1 MATRTAAHAP
11 AHSRWRG
18 SGAEDPVLTSKITV
32 PAVPSWGV
40 PRPRVD
46 ELIAQGAQRQLT
58 VVTGPAGAG
67 KTMALALWAGT
78 WPGVCAWVTLD
89 HYDNRPKVF
98 WSYVITALH
107 RAGVTVPRAVSAAM
121 QGHFADHGFLLR
133 FASVMAIQDPPVT
146 LVLDDLH
153 MLTEPKVLDGL
164 GYVLRNAG
172 DGLHVAAASRMDPLL
187 PLHQYRLTGQLTEIR
202 ASDLVFNTLEACSL
216 IAQHGVTLSA
226 DTLARLVTRAEGWAA
241 GLRLAAIS
249 MAGHPDPDQFIK
261 EFVAED
267 SAVTSYLIQEVLNA
281 QPADVRN
288 FLLRTS
294 ILDRISAGLASEL
307 SDDQLAPDAL
317 PALAQANAFVL
328 TLGHGWY
335 RYHSLLAAVLRLKL
349 RREHPALVPDLHLRA
364 ARWYRRSGLLAE
376 AVRHAGEAGD
386 WPFAARMIV
395 DELAVGRLIQS
406 RGDGRLADGFRRMPH
421 DLDVPPP
428 HPQPLLVNAAIELSR
443 GHDDC
448 AGACL
453 RAAEGMLGRL
463 PVGADAPSRFAA
475 AVIRLGLSRRT
486 GDLVAA
492 TAAVSM
498 AVALLEA
505 IPADVLAQHPEVR
518 AQVLSGRGAV
528 EFWSGKPDAAAASL
542 DAGVAAASAPASAH
556 ERAECLGSLALLEAV
571 RGRLNQAGQLADDVA
586 SLPESNVIGPP
597 EPTSAAAEVAMA
609 YVHAERNEPSLAHGR
624 LKRADEML
632 RERPDMLVSAVA
644 CLVAARRSLAEG
656 HPAAALDI
664 AARSRLGWSPPPW
677 LDRRLRLL
685 ESWACGALSDTDSA
699 VDMATSAGP
708 GSHLDAAVALAHAWL
723 AAGDPQAARQAL
735 DDVSADENAPDW
747 IRLESCL
754 TEARLNYGSGDSA
767 RGRRWLE
774 RALRLGE
781 AEQLRLPFALQR
793 DWIRPV
799 LLRDPELADAHRQ
812 ILDPGLVSRADGG
825 AQQAVDGKAAPLIV
839 EQLSERE
846 REVLAHASAML
857 STAEIAEEMFISVN
871 TVKTHLKSIYRKLAA
886 THRGEA
892 VRRARKLELL

>member
-1 MATRTAAHAP
+1 
-11 AHSRWRG
+11 
-18 SGAEDPVLTSKITV
+18 
-32 PAVPSWGV
+32 V
-40 PRPRVD
+40 PRPRID

-78 WPGVCAWVTLD
+78 WPGACAWVSLD
-89 HYDNRPKVF
+89 DYDNRPKVF
-98 WSYVITALH
+98 WSYVITALR
-107 RAGVTVPRAVSAAM
+107 RAGVTVPRVVSAAV

-133 FASVMAIQDPPVT
+133 FAAVMAIQDPPVT

-153 MLTEPKVLDGL
+153 VLTEPKVLDGL
-164 GYVLRNAG
+164 EYVLRNAG
-172 DGLHVAAASRMDPLL
+172 DGLHLVAASRMDPLL
-187 PLHQYRLTGQLTEIR
+187 PLHQYRLAGQLTEIR
-202 ASDLVFNTLEACSL
+202 ASDLVFNSLEARSL
-216 IAQHGVTLSA
+216 IAQHGVSLSA

-294 ILDRISAGLASEL
+294 ILDRVCAGLASEL
-307 SDDQLAPDAL
+307 SDDQPAPDAL
-317 PALAQANAFVL
+317 PALARANAFVL

-335 RYHSLLAAVLRLKL
+335 RYHSLLAAILRLKL
-349 RREHPALVPDLHLRA
+349 RREYPALVPDLHLRA

-395 DELAVGRLIQS
+395 EELAVGRLIEP
-406 RGDGRLADGFRRMPH
+406 RGDDRLADGFRRMPH
-421 DLDVPPP
+421 DLTA
-428 HPQPLLVNAAIELSR
+428 PQPLLVDAAIELSR
-443 GHDDC
+443 GHDDR

-453 RAAEGMLGRL
+453 GAAERMLGRL
-463 PVGADAPSRFAA
+463 PVGTDAPSRFAA
-475 AVIRLGLSRRT
+475 AVIRLGWSRRT
-486 GDLVAA
+486 GDLVSAR
-492 TAAVSM
+492 AAVSM

-505 IPADVLAQHPEVR
+505 VPPEVLARHPEVR

-528 EFWSGKPDAAAASL
+528 EFWSGSLDAAAATL
-542 DAGVAAASAPASAH
+542 DAGMTAARAPASAH

-571 RGRLNQAGQLADDVA
+571 RGRLNQAARLADDA
-586 SLPESNVIGPP
+586 TSLPESNVDGPP
-597 EPTSAAAEVAMA
+597 EPVSSAAQVALA
-609 YVHAERNEPSLAHGR
+609 YVHAERNELSLARGR
-624 LKRADEML
+624 LKQADDIL
-632 RERPDMLVSAVA
+632 SERPDMLVSAVA

-656 HPAAALDI
+656 HPAAASDI
-664 AARSRLGWSPPPW
+664 AGRPRLGWSPPPW

-685 ESWACGALSDTDSA
+685 GSWACVALSDTDSA
-699 VDMATSAGP
+699 VDMATSADP
-708 GSHLDAAVALAHAWL
+708 GSRLDAAVALAQARL

-735 DDVSADENAPDW
+735 DDVSADEDAPDW

-754 TEARLNYGSGDSA
+754 AEARLSYGNGDSA
-767 RGRRWLE
+767 RGRRSLE
-774 RALRLGE
+774 HALRLSG

-793 DWIRPV
+793 DWIGPV

-812 ILDPGLVSRADGG
+812 ILDPGLMSRADSG
-825 AQQAVDGKAAPLIV
+825 ARQALDGEAAPLIV

-846 REVLAHASAML
+846 REVLTHASAML
-857 STAEIAEEMFISVN
+857 NTAEIAAEMYISVN